1 MENTY
6 LTQKDKTNIIEE
18 RKTYINNNFYSDPI
32 IQYRQLPEE
41 YDVFSEIHNELKKL
55 NGNIN
60 TQQEFINLFCNTLKS
75 TLLKEVEY
83 NGIRTILPKFSI
95 NKDSEDAYI
104 LNLTKNNYRI
114 FINFEKN
121 IDNSFYGIILQQVSD
136 SYFSTTGK
144 INSSNYLSLID
155 NLSKIIL
162 SN

>member
-6 LTQKDKTNIIEE
+6 LNPKDKTNIIEE
-18 RKTYINNNFYSDPI
+18 RKTYINNNYYSDPI
-32 IQYRQLPEE
+32 IQYKQLPEE
-41 YDVFSEIHNELKKL
+41 YDVFSEINNELKL
-55 NGNIN
+55 LSENIN
-60 TQQEFINLFCNTLKS
+60 TQQEFINLFCNGLKS

-95 NKDSEDAYI
+95 NKDSEEAYI
-104 LNLTKNNYRI
+104 LNLIKNNYRI

-121 IDNSFYGIILQQVSD
+121 IENSFYGIILQQVSD

-144 INSSNYLSLID
+144 INSSNYLSFID
-155 NLSKIIL
+155 KLSKIIL